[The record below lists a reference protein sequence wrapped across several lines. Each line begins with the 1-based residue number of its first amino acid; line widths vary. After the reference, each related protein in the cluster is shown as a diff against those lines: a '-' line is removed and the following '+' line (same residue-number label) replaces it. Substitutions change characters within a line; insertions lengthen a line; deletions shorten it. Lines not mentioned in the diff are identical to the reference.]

1 MKKIS
6 SSTELKEAIR
16 LLEIQKVNE
25 LELLK
30 TEARTL
36 LDKLKPENLIKNTI
50 QHGLQSGHLK
60 GNLIDSLLSL
70 AIGYVSKKLL
80 LSGGDN
86 NPLKNMLGSL
96 IQVGVTGLASKNS
109 DEIKAA
115 GLGLL
120 KNLFSKK

>member
-1 MKKIS
+1 MKNIS
-6 SSTELKEAIR
+6 SSAELKETIR

-30 TEARTL
+30 TEVHTV
-36 LDKLKPENLIKNTI
+36 LDKLKPENFIKNSLR
-50 QHGLQSGHLK
+50 QGLQSGNIK
-60 GNLIDSLLSL
+60 ENLIDSLLSL

-80 LSGGDN
+80 LSGGDH

-109 DEIKAA
+109 DEIKSA

>member
-1 MKKIS
+1 MKNIS
-6 SSTELKEAIR
+6 SSAELKEAIC
-16 LLEIQKVNE
+16 LLEIKKANE

-30 TEARTL
+30 SEVHIV
-36 LDKLKPENLIKNTI
+36 LDKLKPENLIKNSI
-50 QHGLQSGHLK
+50 QHGLQSGHIK
-60 GNLIDSLLSL
+60 ENLIDSLLSL

-109 DEIKAA
+109 DEIKSA